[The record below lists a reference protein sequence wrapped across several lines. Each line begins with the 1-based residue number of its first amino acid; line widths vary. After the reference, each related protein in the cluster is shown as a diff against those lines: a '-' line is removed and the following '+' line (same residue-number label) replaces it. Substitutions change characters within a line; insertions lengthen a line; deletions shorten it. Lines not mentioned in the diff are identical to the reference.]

1 MIMKLNLLL
10 FGIVRD
16 LLASST
22 MEIEVPN
29 ACTVHQLKTLLI
41 AQYPI
46 LKNINSYAIAVNEA
60 YANNETVLQENDVIA
75 IIPPVSGG

>member
-1 MIMKLNLLL
+1 MFMKLNLLL

-16 LLASST
+16 LLDSST
-22 MEIEVPN
+22 IEIEVAN
-29 ACTVHQLKTLLI
+29 ECSVHQLKTLLV
-41 AQYPI
+41 AKYSV

-60 YANNETVLQENDVIA
+60 YATNETILHKNDVIA